1 MRFLIGS
8 FNNSGRKFRYTR
20 LMHQRREVIRMKF
33 LQLTGAFRRRF
44 STDEKCLK
52 HILKVRV
59 KSGFNCPRCGGTDF
73 RWIKGRNAV
82 RCSKHRNQLNILK
95 DTAMYGSPLPLYTW
109 FWAAYIVTRFED
121 YSIAAFQRDEMLS
134 RWDTAKDVI
143 MKLKQRRLLLKKQG
157 AEVEQKSGDML
168 HKILG
173 LSP

>member
-1 MRFLIGS
+1 
-8 FNNSGRKFRYTR
+8 
-20 LMHQRREVIRMKF
+20 
-33 LQLTGAFRRRF
+33 
-44 STDEKCLK
+44 
-52 HILKVRV
+52 
-59 KSGFNCPRCGGTDF
+59 
-73 RWIKGRNAV
+73 
-82 RCSKHRNQLNILK
+82 
-95 DTAMYGSPLPLYTW
+95 MYGSPLPLYTW